1 MIYAMYEESDLE
13 IIDPLQHIR
22 QRPEMYL
29 VGGDTSADALANR
42 LLLDLQRSSGALVI
56 YQQIGAW
63 RIVGS
68 DQDWLADVADP
79 HEVFQ
84 RITTYQHQGQ
94 NCFHAEVLLAALAS
108 DIVLFAG
115 QQAEVIQGDATL
127 PDQVRAF
134 PDRFPQLVRC
144 LAFLGLR

>member
-1 MIYAMYEESDLE
+1 MYEESDLE

-84 RITTYQHQGQ
+84 QIVIYQHQGES
-94 NCFHAEVLLAALAS
+94 CFHAEVLLAALAS

-127 PDQVRAF
+127 PEQVRAF
-134 PDRFPQLVRC
+134 PNRFPQLVRC
-144 LAFLGLR
+144 LAFLGPR